1 MWWLLG
7 LCVGDMS
14 LMGRLGFDSSLS
26 ERAGDVFAEHRVL
39 GSEVF
44 DLDVEGV
51 ESGGDRL
58 GCGSLDS
65 GDGAVVGPAVVE
77 NRRAELR
84 LAVEPGS

>member
-1 MWWLLG
+1 MLG
-7 LCVGDMS
+7 LRVGDMS
-14 LMGRLGFDSSLS
+14 LMQRLGLGASLP

-58 GCGSLDS
+58 GCGSLGG
-65 GDGAVVGPAVVE
+65 GDGGVVGVAVVE
-77 NRRAELR
+77 NRRAQFW
-84 LAVEPGS
+84 LAVEPGP